1 MNTKATIRKILF
13 VMLWVCIG
21 GGMLSL
27 LIAAIGK
34 KKREDCAGYTIAIKN
49 SEDKLFI
56 DANDIRKL
64 LKVGAGAEIK
74 GKQISQINL
83 KKLEQLLR
91 DNVWVRKA
99 EMWFDNKNVL
109 HVEVYEREP
118 VARIFTTGGRSF
130 YIDSTEKKLPLS
142 DKLSAR
148 VPVFTGF
155 VDKKVYSAKDSL
167 LLSDIKNIAIY
178 IKNDPFW
185 MSQVAQVNITAERNF
200 ELSPVVGNHLIKL
213 GSGKDLEKKFGRLM
227 IFYQQVLAQKGFD
240 AYSTVDVQYSGQ
252 VVGTR
257 RGTEKNKVDTVMLRR
272 RVDEMLKQMQKQYD
286 SVAAL
291 KPLTVRMDSFGEK
304 PTISGSQ
311 VSTNDLRAT
320 STQSTNPNALK
331 AESLPLKKQNKPN
344 EDKPRAVM
352 PKKSQ

>member
-1 MNTKATIRKILF
+1 VNTKATIRKILF

-34 KKREDCAGYTIAIKN
+34 KNREDCTDYTIAIKG
-49 SEDKLFI
+49 SAEKFFI
-56 DANDIRKL
+56 NADDIRKIL
-64 LKVGAGAEIK
+64 RSGSGSELK
-74 GKQISQINL
+74 GKKISEIDL

-91 DNVWVRKA
+91 SNIWIRKA

-118 VARIFTTGGRSF
+118 IARIFTITDNSF
-130 YIDSTEKKLPLS
+130 YIDSTERKIPLS
-142 DKLSAR
+142 DRMSAR

-155 VDKKVYSAKDSL
+155 PDKKVYSAKDSL
-167 LLSDIKNIAIY
+167 LLTDVKNVAIY

-185 MSQVAQVNITAERNF
+185 MSQVAQVNVTTDRNF

-213 GSGKDLEKKFGRLM
+213 GNGKDIEKKFNRLM
-227 IFYQQVLAQKGFD
+227 IFYKQVLAQKGFD
-240 AYSTVDVQYSGQ
+240 SYSTIDVQYTGQ
-252 VVGTR
+252 VVGR
-257 RGTEKNKVDTVMLRR
+257 KRGSVKSKVDTVMLKR

-291 KPLTVRMDSFGEK
+291 KPITEK

-311 VSTNDLRAT
+311 VSTTSLRAT
-320 STQSTNPNALK
+320 KSQPTNPNALK
-331 AESLPLKKQNKPN
+331 AESLPSKNDDKPDGNKP
-344 EDKPRAVM
+344 KAVM
-352 PKKSQ
+352 TKKTN

>member
-34 KKREDCAGYTIAIKN
+34 KNREDCTDYTIAIKG
-49 SEDKLFI
+49 SAEKFFI
-56 DANDIRKL
+56 NADDIRKL
-64 LKVGAGAEIK
+64 LISGMGSELK
-74 GKQISQINL
+74 GKKMSEINL

-91 DNVWVRKA
+91 NNIWIRKA

-118 VARIFTTGGRSF
+118 IARIFTNAGNSF
-130 YIDSTEKKLPLS
+130 YIDSTERKIPLS
-142 DKLSAR
+142 DRMSAR

-155 VDKKVYSAKDSL
+155 PDKKVYSAKDSL
-167 LLSDIKNIAIY
+167 LFADVKNVAIY

-185 MSQVAQVNITAERNF
+185 MSQVAQVNITADRNF

-213 GSGKDLEKKFGRLM
+213 GNGKDIEKKFNRLM
-227 IFYQQVLAQKGFD
+227 IFYKQVLAQKGFD
-240 AYSTVDVQYSGQ
+240 AYSTIDVQYSGQ
-252 VVGTR
+252 VVGTK
-257 RGTEKNKVDTVMLRR
+257 RGSEKNKVDTVMLKR

-291 KPLTVRMDSFGEK
+291 KPITEK

-331 AESLPLKKQNKPN
+331 AESLPLKNENKPN
-344 EDKPRAVM
+344 ENKPRAVM
-352 PKKSQ
+352 PKKN

>member
-34 KKREDCAGYTIAIKN
+34 KNREDCTNYTIAIKGAEEN
-49 SEDKLFI
+49 YFI
-56 DANDIRKL
+56 DADDINKL
-64 LKVGAGAEIK
+64 IKSGAGSEIK
-74 GKQISQINL
+74 GKKISEINL

-91 DNVWVRKA
+91 SNVWIRKA
-99 EMWFDNKNVL
+99 EMWFDNRNVL
-109 HVEVYEREP
+109 HVEVYERQP
-118 VARIFTTGGRSF
+118 IARIFTTAGNTF
-130 YIDSTEKKLPLS
+130 YIDSTERKLPLS

-155 VDKKVYSAKDSL
+155 IDKKVYSAKDSL
-167 LLSDIKNIAIY
+167 LLTDIKNIATY

-185 MSQVAQVNITAERNF
+185 MSQVAQIDITPERNF

-213 GSGKDLEKKFGRLM
+213 GNGKDIGRKFNRLM
-227 IFYQQVLAQKGFD
+227 IFYKQVLAQKGFN
-240 AYSTVDVQYSGQ
+240 AYSIIDVQYSGQ
-252 VVGTR
+252 VVGTK
-257 RGTEKNKVDTVMLRR
+257 RGSDKNKVDTVMLKR

-291 KPLTVRMDSFGEK
+291 KPIIEK
-304 PTISGSQ
+304 PIISGSQ
-311 VSTNDLRAT
+311 VSTTSLRAT
-320 STQSTNPNALK
+320 SAQRANPNTLK
-331 AESLPLKKQNKPN
+331 AESLPVNNEPKPN
-344 EDKPRAVM
+344 ESKPRAVM